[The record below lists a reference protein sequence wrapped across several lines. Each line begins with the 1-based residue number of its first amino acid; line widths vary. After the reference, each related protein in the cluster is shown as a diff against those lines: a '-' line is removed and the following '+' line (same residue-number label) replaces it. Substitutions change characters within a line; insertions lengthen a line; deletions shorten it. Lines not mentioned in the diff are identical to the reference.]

1 MRGQCGGVRGLSSG
15 VLVLDVSNILHTTG
29 VLPADLAGPDLP
41 GLLRLMALSR
51 YAKRECVAVCD
62 GRPPSPRKKA
72 AAAVAAV
79 GVAVHYSYEEEADAV
94 LERLI
99 AQTPRSKRAT
109 VVSSDRRVAAAA
121 KRAGM
126 TSLTSEAFLAKI
138 AADVRRRHAEPER
151 PKVPHPRES
160 VPLPAGLVGEWAAAF
175 GVHGAEA
182 VAELQALAERLTV
195 QYAVE
200 DAAKVVGSGPER
212 VGERKKKAKGGG
224 RGGKVAG
231 EAKGGGANAPKVAAE
246 QAAARQAAVEA
257 LRRLSPEIDLS
268 DLDMERWLTAFPNV
282 ATERTEPGARGGP
295 GGRGRRGR

>member
-1 MRGQCGGVRGLSSG
+1 M
-15 VLVLDVSNILHTTG
+15 LVLDVSNILHTTG

-72 AAAVAAV
+72 AAAVAAG
-79 GVAVHYSYEEEADAV
+79 GVAVHYSHEEEADAV

-151 PKVPHPRES
+151 PRTPHPRES

-195 QYAVE
+195 RYAVE
-200 DAAKVVGSGPER
+200 DAAKVVGGGQEGA
-212 VGERKKKAKGGG
+212 GERKKGKGGG
-224 RGGKVAG
+224 RVGKVAG

-282 ATERTEPGARGGP
+282 ATERTEPGARGGQ